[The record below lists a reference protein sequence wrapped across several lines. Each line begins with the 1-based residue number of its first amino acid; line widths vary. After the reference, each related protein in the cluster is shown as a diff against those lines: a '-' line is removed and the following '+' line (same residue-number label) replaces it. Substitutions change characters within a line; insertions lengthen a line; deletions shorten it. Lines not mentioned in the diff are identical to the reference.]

1 MTRWLSRAPAWTF
14 SAWCVVAA
22 FSTYFAMYAFRK
34 PFTAGKFAAHVT
46 LFGGLELD
54 EKTLFI
60 LAQAIGYATSKF
72 AGIKVIS
79 ELSAARRAFAI
90 FLAIAT
96 AELGLAVFALV
107 PAPWCAIGLVVNGLP
122 LGMVW
127 GLVFGFLEGR
137 RVSDV
142 LGAGLCASF
151 IVGSG
156 AVKSVGKALLDA
168 GVAERWMP
176 ALTGALFA
184 PVMAGTV
191 WMLAVIPKPTAE
203 DEAARTRRA
212 PMDGPARRAFLA
224 KYAPGLAALVLGYMV
239 LTALRDFRDNFARE
253 LWDALGFGETPS
265 ILATA
270 ELPVAFGALLPVV
283 LVMLVKDNRRALG
296 VMHGVLVAGAVLAG
310 GSTLLFQ
317 AGAIGPVTW
326 MISVGVG
333 LYVAYVPFNCVLFD
347 RLIAATGTV
356 GTAGFLIYVSDASGY
371 LGSTGLLM
379 AKSLGKPKLPWLAFY
394 EGFAEVGSA
403 ICVALF
409 VLAWLYFA
417 RKPRAAALHAAEALA
432 PT

>member
-1 MTRWLSRAPAWTF
+1 MSETQRDGAVTRWLSRAPAWAF
-14 SAWCVVAA
+14 SAWCVAAA

-34 PFTAGKFAAHVT
+34 PFTAGKFATEVV
-46 LFGGLELD
+46 LFGGVKLD

-96 AELGLAVFALV
+96 AEVGLVLFAVLPGSWGALGLL
-107 PAPWCAIGLVVNGLP
+107 VNGLP

-156 AVKSVGKALLDA
+156 AVKGVGKALVDA

-176 ALTGALFA
+176 ALTGILFA
-184 PVMAGTV
+184 PVMALTV
-191 WMLAVIPKPTAE
+191 WMLAVIPKPTPE
-203 DEAARTRRA
+203 DEAARTKRA
-212 PMDGPARRAFLA
+212 PMDGAARLAFLV
-224 KYAPGLAALVLGYMV
+224 KYAPGLVALVLAYVV

-253 LWDALGFGETPS
+253 LWDALGYGDAPS

-283 LVMLVKDNRRALG
+283 LVMFVKKNRAALG
-296 VMHGVLVAGAVLAG
+296 VMHAVMIVGALVAG

-317 AGAIGPVTW
+317 AGAIGPVVW
-326 MISVGVG
+326 MISVGLG

-371 LGSTGLLM
+371 LGSTGLLL
-379 AKSLGKPKLPWLAFY
+379 AKSLGKPKLPWLGFY
-394 EGFAEVGSA
+394 EAFAILGAGVCAVLFALSA
-403 ICVALF
+403 I
-409 VLAWLYFA
+409 YFA
-417 RKPRAAALHAAEALA
+417 RRPRSD
-432 PT
+432 